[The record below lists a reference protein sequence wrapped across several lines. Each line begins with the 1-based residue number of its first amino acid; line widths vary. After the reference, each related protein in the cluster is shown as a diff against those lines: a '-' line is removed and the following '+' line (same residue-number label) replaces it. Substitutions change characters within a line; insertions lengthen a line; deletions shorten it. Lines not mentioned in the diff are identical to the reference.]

1 LALIVLDSSPMKTL
15 LIVTIASV
23 VLISLPTQSRAADE
37 DSGPPGQTK
46 KGVPPGLQKKGGLPP
61 GQAKKRASQNDTE
74 EKSPT
79 STPTTPTPSVNAP
92 PSGTGTVSTPSST
105 PGQSGSANPA
115 SGAGS
120 STAVTPN
127 SGQSSDSGRQYSK
140 ETLERRA
147 LLNTRVEDLDAMGR
161 HSEVRDRVF
170 ARMYRGSGVPISAL
184 EAQEKA
190 YPDMGVGGIMIANTI
205 AKHGR
210 IPVEQ
215 VYAEHKAGKSWGEI
229 ANQHKVSVADL
240 LEKTS
245 DYTAAARDAERDAS
259 KQSTRVTPALGQ
271 PTPIKVLAREPERP
285 AVTVNTPTV
294 PTPPV
299 VPQTPTVTLPKAP
312 SVNVATVTS
321 TPQPATQQYS
331 KEVLERRALLN
342 KRVEDLDAMGRHP
355 EVRDR
360 VFARL
365 YRRADIP
372 ITVLESQEKAHP
384 EAGVGGMLIANSIA
398 KLGRIPVE
406 QVYSEHK
413 AGTSWGEIANERKV
427 SVADLL
433 EKVSDYNAAAR
444 DAERDAVKGR

>member
-1 LALIVLDSSPMKTL
+1 MKTL

-23 VLISLPTQSRAADE
+23 VLISLPTSSRAADE

-61 GQAKKRASQNDTE
+61 GQAKKRASQNDAG

-79 STPTTPTPSVNAP
+79 STPTTPTPSGNTP
-92 PSGTGTVSTPSST
+92 PSGTGPASPPSST

-127 SGQSSDSGRQYSK
+127 PAQSSDSGRQYSK
-140 ETLERRA
+140 EALERRA
-147 LLNTRVEDLDAMGR
+147 LLNKRVEDLDAMGR
-161 HSEVRDRVF
+161 HPEVRDRVF

-184 EAQEKA
+184 EVQEKA
-190 YPDMGVGGIMIANTI
+190 HPQVGIGGIMIANTI
-205 AKHGR
+205 AKHGK

-229 ANQHKVSVADL
+229 ANQYKVSVADL
-240 LEKTS
+240 IEKTS

-259 KQSTRVTPALGQ
+259 RQSTRVTTALGQ
-271 PTPIKVLAREPERP
+271 PAPIKVQAREPERP

-294 PTPPV
+294 PTPPSPPPPV
-299 VPQTPTVTLPKAP
+299 IPQTPPVTLPKAP
-312 SVNVATVTS
+312 SVDVATVT
-321 TPQPATQQYS
+321 QPATQPYS
-331 KEVLERRALLN
+331 KEMLERRALLN

-365 YRRADIP
+365 YRRADVP
-372 ITVLESQEKAHP
+372 IAALESQEKAHP
-384 EAGVGGMLIANSIA
+384 EAGIGGMLIANSIA

-413 AGTSWGEIANERKV
+413 AGQSWGEIATERKV

-433 EKVSDYNAAAR
+433 EKVSDYSAAAR

>member
-1 LALIVLDSSPMKTL
+1 MKTL

-61 GQAKKRASQNDTE
+61 GQAKKRASQNDTG

-92 PSGTGTVSTPSST
+92 PSGTGTVSTPSSP

-120 STAVTPN
+120 STVVTPN
-127 SGQSSDSGRQYSK
+127 PTQSSDSGRQYSK
-140 ETLERRA
+140 EVLERRA
-147 LLNTRVEDLDAMGR
+147 LLNKRVEDLDAMGR

-184 EAQEKA
+184 ETQEKA
-190 YPDMGVGGIMIANTI
+190 HPEVGMGGIMIANTI

-215 VYAEHKAGKSWGEI
+215 VYAEHKAGQSWGEI
-229 ANQHKVSVADL
+229 ANQYKVSVADL
-240 LEKTS
+240 IEKTS

-259 KQSTRVTPALGQ
+259 RQSTRVTTALGQ
-271 PTPIKVLAREPERP
+271 PAPIIVQAREPERP

-294 PTPPV
+294 PTPPSPPPPV

-321 TPQPATQQYS
+321 TPQPATQQYG
-331 KEVLERRALLN
+331 KEALERRALLN
-342 KRVEDLDAMGRHP
+342 KRIEDLDAMGRHP

-372 ITVLESQEKAHP
+372 IIALESQEKAHP

-398 KLGRIPVE
+398 KHGRIPVE

-413 AGTSWGEIANERKV
+413 AGKSWGEIANERKV

-433 EKVSDYNAAAR
+433 EKVSDYSAAAR